1 MDLKHHDVKY
11 KRWIYLTV
19 TFVIILAGLASRK
32 YGNALPKFIAE
43 YIGDTLWA
51 AMVYWGLRFL
61 FPSASIL
68 KVTAISLL
76 FSYCIEISQL
86 YQVDWANAIRNT
98 PLGALV
104 FGHGFLWSDM
114 ICYTVGV
121 MLSATVDSCASFS
134 SSDEAGLNQD
144 VEKGKLI
151 LCKPLLS
158 PPKAFVGHISR
169 GYTFYSGWLHPFY
182 AMV

>member
-11 KRWIYLTV
+11 KRWIYLAV

-32 YGNALPKFIAE
+32 YGNALPEFIAE

-68 KVTAISLL
+68 KVAAISLL

-98 PLGALV
+98 TLGALV
-104 FGHGFLWSDM
+104 FGAWIFMVGYDMLYCRGNVICHRRFLRFLFFF
-114 ICYTVGV
+114 G
-121 MLSATVDSCASFS
+121 
-134 SSDEAGLNQD
+134 
-144 VEKGKLI
+144 
-151 LCKPLLS
+151 
-158 PPKAFVGHISR
+158 
-169 GYTFYSGWLHPFY
+169 
-182 AMV
+182 